1 MTTNITP
8 ELEKA
13 RASIAALLADDGRT
27 PEEAEQAR
35 KMAVRLMAKHGLT
48 EADIKASAPNMGKA
62 AIEIGRHDWL
72 LYKAVAFNV
81 ERLTG
86 ARIFTRELATSN
98 GKRSDRKLVTIM
110 GFQSDVEWAYWLLG
124 HLIEA
129 SKRSAAG
136 SVSDRQR
143 SDRVTGFGIAVGL
156 RLRALADE
164 MATHQTAAPSGT
176 ALVEVKS
183 ARVND
188 FLVQE
193 GIVLGVSKAKSR
205 DVKDAAGFQKGLVD
219 GSKVS
224 LGRPISKSGGPGVL
238 AIGA

>member
-1 MTTNITP
+1 
-8 ELEKA
+8 
-13 RASIAALLADDGRT
+13 
-27 PEEAEQAR
+27 
-35 KMAVRLMAKHGLT
+35 
-48 EADIKASAPNMGKA
+48 
-62 AIEIGRHDWL
+62 
-72 LYKAVAFNV
+72 
-81 ERLTG
+81 
-86 ARIFTRELATSN
+86 
-98 GKRSDRKLVTIM
+98 M